1 MIRISA
7 RLAAVLLITLLVLL
21 GFSFQPSLAQAPGA
35 PSAAAAQAPAGGNV
49 VLTGAR
55 LVDGTGR
62 APLEQATLLIS
73 KGRIEAVG
81 APPTVTIPAGATRID
96 MSGKTIV
103 PGLINAH
110 GHLSAD
116 PSNRPIRDK
125 LAGQLR
131 VYADYGITTVVVL
144 GAGPNDLADAVKLR
158 DEQEQGT
165 LDRARVYVAG
175 QSIRDLTTEDEA
187 RQRVN
192 RYADAKADIIK
203 IHITGGPKDMTPA
216 VYGALIDQ
224 AHKRGL
230 RVAAH
235 LYYLKDARG
244 LLNAGVDVIAHS
256 VRDQDVDAALIA
268 DMKRRNVGYIPTF
281 TRDLAVFLYET
292 TPTFFKDPF
301 FVRHIDAYRQE
312 MTELSDPA
320 LQEKTRNSKEAQTIK
335 VALQQG
341 SRNMKILADAGVP
354 IAMGTDTGTNLGQW
368 QGYFEHVELEMMV
381 KAGLTPMQA
390 LVSATGGAAR
400 VMKLDQQLG
409 TLQPGKRADLLVLNA
424 NPLTDIKNTRQ
435 IDSIW
440 IDGRKLTNVP

>member
-1 MIRISA
+1 MRIRTGF
-7 RLAAVLLITLLVLL
+7 AAFLLSTLLLL
-21 GFSFQPSLAQAPGA
+21 SAFSFHPSRAQAPTTGT
-35 PSAAAAQAPAGGNV
+35 V

-55 LVDGTGR
+55 LIDGTGR
-62 APLEQATLLIS
+62 APVEQATLVIS

-81 APPTVTIPAGATRID
+81 ASGAVTIPAGAARVD
-96 MSGKTIV
+96 LSGKTIV

-116 PSNRPIRDK
+116 TSDRPIREK

-131 VYADYGITTVVVL
+131 VYADYGVTTVVVL
-144 GAGPNDLADAVKLR
+144 GAGANDLADAVKLR
-158 DEQEQGT
+158 DEQEHGT
-165 LDRARVYVAG
+165 LDRARVFVAG
-175 QSIRDLTTEDEA
+175 QSLRDLTSEDEA

-192 RYADAKADIIK
+192 RYADARADLIK
-203 IHITGGPKDMTPA
+203 IHVPGGPKDMTPA

-256 VRDQDVDAALIA
+256 IRDQDVDAALIA

-301 FVRHIDAYRQE
+301 FVRHIEAYRKE
-312 MTELSDPA
+312 MTEVSDPA

-341 SRNMKILADAGVP
+341 SRNMKILADAGVS

-381 KAGLTPMQA
+381 KAGLTPMQT
-390 LVSATGGAAR
+390 LVAATGGAAR

-409 TLQPGKRADLLVLNA
+409 TVQPGKQADLLVLNA

-440 IDGRKLTNVP
+440 IAGRKLTNVP